1 MLTWDVSTGLSH
13 GRSRIEEG
21 QTPALVPSFIK
32 SGAGIRAGS
41 VQMKSRSLLL
51 QRKHGR
57 DFTRIYP
64 RTNRYQADSR
74 VTHNNISDYETH
86 WRESIKNQ
94 SSGGWAWPRR
104 LTHLCRVCW
113 NTAYSPLNYCFPFN
127 SNDWENCVNLPL
139 SSLCLN
145 TASTRCCSQREIGQ
159 KQPSRDWTHHSSE
172 K

>member
-127 SNDWENCVNLPL
+127 LYTHHENISHTFLKYKKIFSSLTIFINPLLKFL
-139 SSLCLN
+139 SS
-145 TASTRCCSQREIGQ
+145 
-159 KQPSRDWTHHSSE
+159 
-172 K
+172 

>member
-1 MLTWDVSTGLSH
+1 MLTWDVSTGLSR

-32 SGAGIRAGS
+32 SGAAIRAGS

-64 RTNRYQADSR
+64 RMNRYQADSR

-86 WRESIKNQ
+86 QRESIKK
-94 SSGGWAWPRR
+94 SIIRR
-104 LTHLCRVCW
+104 MSLTKKA
-113 NTAYSPLNYCFPFN
+113 NPFV
-127 SNDWENCVNLPL
+127 SRLLKHGLL
-139 SSLCLN
+139 STQLSL
-145 TASTRCCSQREIGQ
+145 SF
-159 KQPSRDWTHHSSE
+159 
-172 K
+172 